1 MAYRLDFAYSVSG
14 KLLGGLFTRLEDW
27 VAKLFKSVELV
38 NPHYKAEKATIVNG
52 VP

>member
-1 MAYRLDFAYSVSG
+1 MTCWLDFTYSLHR
-14 KLLGGLFTRLEDW
+14 KLHSGLFTRLEDW